1 MTTALFNDGFPSAH
15 RTTRQRIESSIDLR
29 RLFFA
34 IDSDPVLIG
43 AGVVYID
50 EDFNVVTLREF
61 QAICSVRPIKVV
73 LREAPRYVGPVEFKR
88 MLEHEPRES
97 EWVAEA
103 LRTTVTCTGA
113 LLSWHVI
120 YSGIALMPFTGG
132 ASVVVSFIGTAAAV
146 AGLFQC
152 AAGVYRTV
160 NEVWDPQM
168 NDYLDSNAWYE
179 GMMAALDAVSLLG
192 VASSAVTTVKV
203 INLSKR
209 ATGKPLR
216 EVLRGLSRQER
227 AKLTNELLRIQDPR
241 LTPKLLKLKQAA
253 RNAPKRIPATKI
265 KPIIATHRN
274 DAIAAALG
282 LASSGMSGNTKTLAI
297 GIYEEFSE

>member
-1 MTTALFNDGFPSAH
+1 MLASPLKDGFPSAH
-15 RTTRQRIESSIDLR
+15 RTTRQRIESSIDLH

-34 IDSDPVLIG
+34 IDADPALIG

-50 EDFNVVTLREF
+50 AMFNVVVLREF
-61 QAICSVRPIKVV
+61 QAICRVQPIKLV
-73 LREAPRYVGPVEFKR
+73 LREAPRYVGAVEFKR

-97 EWVAEA
+97 ELIREA
-103 LRTTVTCTGA
+103 LSAGATCAGA

-120 YSGIALMPFTGG
+120 HSGIALMPFTGG
-132 ASVVVSFIGTAAAV
+132 VSVVISFIGTAAVV

-152 AAGVYRTV
+152 GAGAYRTA

-168 NDYLDSNAWYE
+168 NDNLDSNAWYE
-179 GMMAALDAVSLLG
+179 GMMAALDAVSLLA
-192 VASSAVTTVKV
+192 VATSAATTVKV

-227 AKLTNELLRIQDPR
+227 RKLTDELLKMQDPR

-253 RNAPKRIPATKI
+253 GNAPKRIPAARI
-265 KPIIATHRN
+265 KPISAIHRN
-274 DAIAAALG
+274 DAISAALG
-282 LASSGMSGNTKTLAI
+282 ITSSAASGNTKTLAI
-297 GIYEEFSE
+297 GIYEELKE

>member
-1 MTTALFNDGFPSAH
+1 MTAALFKDGFPSAH
-15 RTTRQRIESSIDLR
+15 RTTRQRIESSLDLR

-34 IDSDPVLIG
+34 IDADPALIG

-50 EDFNVVTLREF
+50 GDFNVVVLREF

-120 YSGIALMPFTGG
+120 YTGIALMPFTAG
-132 ASVVVSFIGTAAAV
+132 ASVVISFIGTAVTV

-152 AAGVYRTV
+152 AAGAYRTA
-160 NEVWDPQM
+160 NEVWEPQS
-168 NDYLDSNAWYE
+168 NDRLDSNAWYE
-179 GMMAALDAVSLLG
+179 GAMAVLDAVSLLG
-192 VASSAVTTVKV
+192 IATSAVTTAKV
-203 INLSKR
+203 INMSKR

-216 EVLRGLSRQER
+216 EVLQGLTRQER
-227 AKLTNELLRIQDPR
+227 AKLTGELLRVQDPR
-241 LTPKLLKLKQAA
+241 LTPKLLKLKQASG
-253 RNAPKRIPATKI
+253 NAPKRIPASHI
-265 KPIIATHRN
+265 KPIIAIHRN
-274 DAIAAALG
+274 DAFAAALG
-282 LASSGMSGNTKTLAI
+282 LTSSAMSGNTKTLAI
-297 GIYEEFSE
+297 GIYEEFNE